1 MGNTDIKKNSP
12 SQKIVTSASFTAKF
26 GLFQSYLL
34 SVKQLTGA
42 ETATVVLQSE
52 TLTQG
57 FKRVIELGN
66 IPEVPELQ
74 SKQTLSNF
82 ISSITT
88 PVPDKEKFSLQVYKS
103 EQSDGYILRISIADF
118 FAIQQATKNFRQT
131 NLRRQS
137 DDVVFNSNDVVW
149 LGLRYLPK
157 TVPLALANIED
168 QHLMTTG
175 IPLQANDWLV
185 YTLSLGA
192 YMLWQNYKFSSVFHD
207 SVSQLPGRIEFQSTL
222 RILFDEAGQG
232 KQPLTLLFINP
243 DDLALINKKFDR
255 RKGDQV
261 LAEIAGQLHLSL
273 RQADALFRYGGAVFA
288 ALLPHTSSKQ
298 AIQVAT
304 KLLDIL
310 NAMEMTQGIK
320 LSFRIGIAVYDFEND
335 VLNEASELVGRADQ
349 ALSRAK
355 SSTDPIVEWQPGDD
369 SSEGVDK
376 LGGIFTADTEKD
388 YRNMLL
394 LWDTLAVISS
404 GAETTD
410 IASQFVDKITT
421 TLPVNQIA
429 LFVVDDQDKQ
439 QPLAFSRTG
448 EQSDSL
454 VLTVKQKELLDQVK
468 ASKRI
473 ERLRFLI
480 AESNVYRF
488 IYAVPLVAH
497 EKYRGCILLDG
508 REDQF
513 KLDSSDLIFL
523 NALATQ
529 VALALER
536 AEFIMLWKQE
546 QQLEKQK
553 LREEVRELREAV
565 KSTRLVYRSPQMES
579 ILETLRTVAPTD
591 VTLLITGE
599 SGTGKE
605 MLAQA
610 VHEYSDRQDK
620 PLITVDCGA
629 ISQNLIEAELFGHVK
644 GAFTGAH
651 GASEG
656 RIVQADGGTLFLDEV
671 GELPLDVQAKLLRF
685 VQEKEINP
693 VGASR
698 SRIVDVR
705 IVAATNRDLS
715 EEVAAGRFR
724 GDLYFRLKVVTVQS
738 IPLRQRTDDILPLAQ
753 YFLEKFAVQYQ
764 KAVRHFSPEAEQA
777 LLAYRWPGNVRELQN
792 AILRAV
798 VLSKSETITPDQLQ
812 FIAEL
817 ASKDSVT
824 AVNQAS
830 ENIKQQP
837 VGGVSSMPNSNVTVS
852 SKQSQQAINPDPW
865 QKLLQV
871 LQKQISQALEGDE
884 KTPVPLGQWLTEDL
898 VLAANNAANGVAR
911 QAAGNLGLAETTFRR
926 QLEKVKRVEHS
937 GLLARTAS
945 WVIIQP
951 VISEIISLNNKQN
964 VVEQAKQ
971 MLLEEVLKRTDN
983 QYSVGA
989 ALMGVTLPTYRRWL
1003 ENLPK

>member
-1 MGNTDIKKNSP
+1 MGNIDIKTTSP
-12 SQKIVTSASFTAKF
+12 SQKIVASASFSARF

-42 ETATVVLQSE
+42 ETITVVLQSE
-52 TLTQG
+52 KLTQG
-57 FKRVIELGN
+57 FKRVIEQGN
-66 IPEVPELQ
+66 IGGITELE

-82 ISSITT
+82 ISSITV

-103 EQSDGYILRISIADF
+103 VASDGYILRVSIADF
-118 FAIQQATKNFRQT
+118 FAIQQTTKNFRQPHS
-131 NLRRQS
+131 RRQS
-137 DDVVFNSNDVVW
+137 DELIFDCTDVVW
-149 LGLRYLPK
+149 LGLSYLPK
-157 TVPLALANIED
+157 TVPLALANIDD
-168 QHLMTTG
+168 QRLMTTG

-192 YMLWQNYKFSSVFHD
+192 YMLWQNYQFSSVFHD
-207 SVSQLPGRIEFQSTL
+207 SVCQLPGRIEFQTML
-222 RILFDEAGQG
+222 RILFEEAEQG
-232 KQPLTLLFINP
+232 KQPLSLLFVNP
-243 DDLALINKKFDR
+243 NNFALINQKHDR
-255 RKGDQV
+255 QKGDQI
-261 LAEIAGQLHLSL
+261 LAEIAAQLHFSL
-273 RQADALFRYGGAVFA
+273 RQSDALFRYGGAVFGV
-288 ALLPHTSSKQ
+288 LLPRTDSKQ
-298 AIQVAT
+298 ANQVAK
-304 KLLDIL
+304 KLLDTMNSIVVDQDL
-310 NAMEMTQGIK
+310 K
-320 LSFRIGIAVYDFEND
+320 LSYRIGIAVYDPEND
-335 VLNEASELVGRADQ
+335 SLDEVSELVGRADQ
-349 ALSRAK
+349 ALARAK
-355 SSTDPIVEWQPGDD
+355 SGAIPIVEWQSGD
-369 SSEGVDK
+369 EEAIAGVDR

-404 GAETTD
+404 GAETSD
-410 IASQFVDKITT
+410 IASQFVDKIKT
-421 TLPVNQIA
+421 TLSVNQIG
-429 LFVVDDQDKQ
+429 LFVVDAQDDQQ
-439 QPLAFSRTG
+439 LLAFSQTK
-448 EQSDSL
+448 EESESL
-454 VLTVKQKELLDQVK
+454 VLTGKQKQLLDKVK
-468 ASKRI
+468 VSKSI

-488 IYAVPLVAH
+488 VYVVPLLAH
-497 EKYRGCILLDG
+497 EKYRGCIFLDG

-546 QQLEKQK
+546 QQREKQK
-553 LREEVRELREAV
+553 LRKEVRELREAV
-565 KSTRLVYRSPQMES
+565 KSTRLVYRSAQMES

-698 SRIVDVR
+698 SRTVNVR

-724 GDLYFRLKVVTVQS
+724 GDLYFRLQVVTVRS
-738 IPLRQRTDDILPLAQ
+738 IPLRERTDDILPLAQ

-764 KAVRHFSPEAEQA
+764 KSVRHFSQQAEQA
-777 LLAYRWPGNVRELQN
+777 LLAYQWPGNVRELQN

-798 VLSKSETITPDQLQ
+798 VLSKSETIEFEQLQ
-812 FIAEL
+812 FTAEIT
-817 ASKDSVT
+817 SKHPVRPIGQN
-824 AVNQAS
+824 A
-830 ENIKQQP
+830 ENVIQQP
-837 VGGVSSMPNSNVTVS
+837 VGGVISMPSTNQIKS
-852 SKQSQQAINPDPW
+852 SHQLQESDNLDPW
-865 QKLLQV
+865 QKLFQV
-871 LQKQISQALEGDE
+871 LQQQISQALEGDT
-884 KTPVPLGQWLTEDL
+884 KIPVPLGQWLIEDL
-898 VLAANNAANGVAR
+898 VLAANHAANGVAR
-911 QAAGNLGLAETTFRR
+911 RAAANLGLAETTFRR
-926 QLEKVKRVEHS
+926 QLEKVKRESCPKRNETERILYFQHKM
-937 GLLARTAS
+937 
-945 WVIIQP
+945 
-951 VISEIISLNNKQN
+951 SLK
-964 VVEQAKQ
+964 
-971 MLLEEVLKRTDN
+971 
-983 QYSVGA
+983 
-989 ALMGVTLPTYRRWL
+989 
-1003 ENLPK
+1003 